1 MVDTFESYSTGMSGP
16 ANDAA
21 AVTPNDGADLAFTAR
36 ALYVG
41 GAGDI
46 SVITQGGQT
55 VLFAGASAGSIIP
68 IRAARVRATG
78 TTATNIVA
86 LW

>member
-1 MVDTFESYSTGMSGP
+1 MVDTFEAYSTGMSGP

-36 ALYVG
+36 ALLLNAAGTVRVTTRG
-41 GAGDI
+41 GSTLDLPLQAGYNP
-46 SVITQGGQT
+46 IT
-55 VLFAGASAGSIIP
+55 AK
-68 IRAARVRATG
+68 RVHATG
-78 TTATNIVA
+78 TDAGLTIVA